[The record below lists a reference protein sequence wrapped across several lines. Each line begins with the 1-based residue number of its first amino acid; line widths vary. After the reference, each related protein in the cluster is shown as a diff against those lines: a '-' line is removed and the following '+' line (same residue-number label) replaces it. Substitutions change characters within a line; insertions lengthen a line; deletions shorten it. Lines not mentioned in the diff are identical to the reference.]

1 MKGNATVIQ
10 QLNDLLVYEMT
21 AADQYLLHARI
32 YADMG
37 LHKLQERVQ
46 HEHQEELEHAE
57 RLIDRILFLEGTP
70 TIGARREVMTSRE
83 VPQMLR
89 SDLDMELSVVDQI
102 RGMIRA
108 CEEHSDYVT
117 RHMLRE
123 LLSDTEEDH
132 VWWLETH
139 LALIDKMGLENYLQ
153 SQMGGLT

>member
-1 MKGNATVIQ
+1 MKGDSAIIEH
-10 QLNDLLVYEMT
+10 LNGLLAYEMT
-21 AADQYLLHARI
+21 AADQYLIHARV

-37 LHKLQERVQ
+37 LERLRERVQ
-46 HEHQEELEHAE
+46 HEQEEELDHAR

-70 TIGARREVMTSRE
+70 DMGARQPMNTSRD
-83 VPQMLR
+83 VPTMLR
-89 SDLDMELSVVDQI
+89 ADLDMELTVVAQL
-102 RGMIRA
+102 RRMIKV

-117 RHMLRE
+117 RELLRD

-153 SQMGGLT
+153 SQMGGQP

>member
-1 MKGNATVIQ
+1 MKGDAAVIE
-10 QLNDLLVYEMT
+10 QLNGLLAYEMT
-21 AADQYLLHARI
+21 AADQYLIHARV

-46 HEHQEELEHAE
+46 HEQQEELEHAR

-70 TIGARREVMTSRE
+70 DLGARATMNTSRD
-83 VPQMLR
+83 VPEMLR
-89 SDLDMELSVVDQI
+89 ADLAMELEVVS
-102 RGMIRA
+102 RLRAMIKV
-108 CEEHSDYVT
+108 CEAHNDYVT

-139 LALIDKMGLENYLQ
+139 LALIDKMGLQNYLQ
-153 SQMGGLT
+153 SQMGGL